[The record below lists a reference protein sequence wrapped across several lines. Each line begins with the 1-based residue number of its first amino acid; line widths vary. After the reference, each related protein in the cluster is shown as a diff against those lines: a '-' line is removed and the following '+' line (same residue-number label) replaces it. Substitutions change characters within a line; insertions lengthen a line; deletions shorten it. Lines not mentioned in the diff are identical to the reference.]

1 MIVQTHGV
9 LADKTAGEVRVT
21 VLQCFYDLHV
31 IDDRPSD
38 PIVLAHGA
46 TTDSVHVLEQAV
58 RRLAQK
64 GAMRQFKDLLMKAD
78 VGVRIFLYFGPLRVV
93 TVFFGKLSQ

>member
-1 MIVQTHGV
+1 MIVQTHCV

-21 VLQCFYDLHV
+21 VFQGFYDLHV

-38 PIVLAHGA
+38 PIVLAHGS

-58 RRLAQK
+58 RRLAQE
-64 GAMRQFKDLLMKAD
+64 GALRQFQDLLMKAD
-78 VGVRIFLYFGPLRVV
+78 VRVRIFLDLGPFRMMAVL
-93 TVFFGKLSQ
+93 FGKFSQ